1 MQRCYSTT
9 PQSRS
14 TFRKAYR
21 RRGPG
26 APGTTDCA
34 IPEAPLPKTACEEER
49 LLQYKARAV
58 SISCMQSQG
67 NADFIGARSIAG
79 RRRLRSRIWAG
90 SNRMRASIR
99 EHFERGNADLTVDQD
114 ESVSLGG
121 AGEGGVKAPVTARS
135 RVRPRRLVIAVA
147 GYAGGCSVQKE
158 TPQARS
164 TRNPHRLSLRQRR
177 HPSSALAFVA
187 PWNAGC
193 APGAAVHSEEQSSLS
208 DRGAVQASQA
218 SDRGCVDDS
227 GERRLRRSR
236 RLTAI
241 YHGDRRRFV
250 SVEPATTR
258 TLLADSRCARSS
270 ARCRRA

>member
-1 MQRCYSTT
+1 MNRSQMQRCYSTT

-49 LLQYKARAV
+49 LLQY
-58 SISCMQSQG
+58 SMQSQG

-164 TRNPHRLSLRQRR
+164 TRNPHRLSLRRGRRRR
-177 HPSSALAFVA
+177 HGHAVA
-187 PWNAGC
+187 P
-193 APGAAVHSEEQSSLS
+193 
-208 DRGAVQASQA
+208 
-218 SDRGCVDDS
+218 
-227 GERRLRRSR
+227 
-236 RLTAI
+236 I
-241 YHGDRRRFV
+241 
-250 SVEPATTR
+250 
-258 TLLADSRCARSS
+258 
-270 ARCRRA
+270 

>member
-1 MQRCYSTT
+1 MNRSQMQRCYSTT

-49 LLQYKARAV
+49 LLQY
-58 SISCMQSQG
+58 SMQSQG

-147 GYAGGCSVQKE
+147 GYAGGSSVQKE

-164 TRNPHRLSLRQRR
+164 TRNPHRLSLRRGRRRR
-177 HPSSALAFVA
+177 HGHAVA
-187 PWNAGC
+187 P
-193 APGAAVHSEEQSSLS
+193 
-208 DRGAVQASQA
+208 
-218 SDRGCVDDS
+218 
-227 GERRLRRSR
+227 
-236 RLTAI
+236 I
-241 YHGDRRRFV
+241 
-250 SVEPATTR
+250 
-258 TLLADSRCARSS
+258 
-270 ARCRRA
+270 